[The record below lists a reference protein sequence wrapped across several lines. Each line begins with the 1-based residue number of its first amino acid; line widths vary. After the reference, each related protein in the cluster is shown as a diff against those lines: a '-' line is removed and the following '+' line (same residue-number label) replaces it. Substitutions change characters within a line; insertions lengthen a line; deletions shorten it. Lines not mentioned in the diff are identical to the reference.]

1 MNDQEPKLRPVDE
14 LTDEELE
21 AISGG
26 VETPASAALRA
37 MIKRAF
43 ANHSLAERARRAADQ
58 GMRPQL

>member
-1 MNDQEPKLRPVDE
+1 MNEKDIRPRSVDE
-14 LTDEELE
+14 LSDDELE

-43 ANHSLAERARRAADQ
+43 ANHSLAERARRAAEQ
-58 GMRPQL
+58 GMRPLL